1 MNESESESEPR
12 MHFVVVPQRESVM
25 RHERN
30 LRAFWRSDRGAA
42 DKCILVSVTSRHTPL
57 RRHKA
62 IQSDLVTIRTLTAG
76 LQNPG
81 RVIWI
86 SCPRVGPVLPVKGCG
101 EGQVATDV
109 PLCSELV
116 IGEFFRFDLLRN

>member
-1 MNESESESEPR
+1 MNESESESKPR

-30 LRAFWRSDRGAA
+30 LRALWRRNGCAIDER
-42 DKCILVSVTSRHTPL
+42 ILVSVTSGHTPL

-76 LQNPG
+76 LQNPR

-86 SCPRVGPVLPVKGCG
+86 GCSRIGAVLPVKRCG
-101 EGQVATDV
+101 E
-109 PLCSELV
+109 
-116 IGEFFRFDLLRN
+116 

>member
-1 MNESESESEPR
+1 MNESEPESEPW

-30 LRAFWRSDRGAA
+30 LRALRRRDGRAI
-42 DKCILVSVTSRHTPL
+42 DERILVSVTSGHTPL

-62 IQSDLVTIRTLTAG
+62 VQSDFVTIRTLTTG
-76 LQNPG
+76 LQNPR

-86 SCPRVGPVLPVKGCG
+86 SCSRVGTVLPVKRRGK
-101 EGQVATDV
+101 
-109 PLCSELV
+109 
-116 IGEFFRFDLLRN
+116 